1 MKLYSAPGTCGTA
14 MHIVLEWIGKPYDVE
29 HLDFAGMKSPEYL
42 KLNPAGVVPT
52 LVDDQGPLS
61 EGLAIFLELVDENPE
76 ANIGPAVGEAN
87 RDQLYR
93 WLAFLSATLHPFYWP
108 YFMPMRY
115 HADEEQFGAI
125 KDAAQVRV
133 ASALDVIEA
142 HLDGKTWMLG
152 EQKSVADAFLYPM
165 ANWAYGFDKPTSVY
179 PNIDRV
185 IRQLA
190 ADPAVQK
197 VHAAQGTNPKVDL
210 AA

>member
-14 MHIVLEWIGKPYDVE
+14 MHIVLEWIGKPYEVE

-52 LVDDQGPLS
+52 LVDGEPLS
-61 EGLAIFLELVDENPE
+61 EGLAILLHLVDQNPD
-76 ANIGPAVGEAN
+76 ARLGPVAASEG

-93 WLAFLSATLHPFYWP
+93 WLAFLSATLHPFFWP

-115 HADEEQFGAI
+115 HADKAQFGAVQ
-125 KDAAQVRV
+125 ASAQVRV
-133 ASALDVIEA
+133 GTALDVIEA
-142 HLDGKTWMLG
+142 NLEGKKWMLG
-152 EQKSVADAFLYPM
+152 DEKSVVDAFLYPM
-165 ANWAYGFDKPTSVY
+165 ANWAYGFDKPTSAY

-185 IRQLA
+185 VRQLA
-190 ADPAVQK
+190 ADPAVQH
-197 VHAAQGTNPKVDL
+197 VHTDQGTHPKVDL

>member
-14 MHIVLEWIGKPYDVE
+14 MHIVLEWIGKQFEVE

-42 KLNPAGVVPT
+42 QLNPAGVVPT
-52 LVDDQGPLS
+52 LVDEAPLS
-61 EGLAIFLELVDENPE
+61 EGLAILLHLVDQNPE
-76 ANIGPAVGEAN
+76 ANLGPAAGAEG

-93 WLAFLSATLHPFYWP
+93 WLAFLSATLHPFFWP

-115 HADEEQFGAI
+115 HANEAQYGAV
-125 KDAAQVRV
+125 KEAAQVRV
-133 ASALDVIEA
+133 GSGLDVIEA
-142 HLDGKTWMLG
+142 HLEGQKWMLG
-152 EQKSVADAFLYPM
+152 DEKSVVDAFLYPM
-165 ANWAYGFDKPTSVY
+165 ANWAYGFDKPTSDY

-190 ADPAVQK
+190 ADLAVQR
-197 VHAAQGTNPKVDL
+197 VHASQGTSPKVDL